1 MGFRIEKGKSQFIL
15 EDTGKF
21 TVAPAA
27 LACPRPTHV
36 FHNPL
41 GRPVRLTGSPDSG
54 GYHTGCRGDSVT
66 LRSPGNTPLG
76 RTVGLVAQPAGT
88 TRRDTCRAYVLRP
101 RTSCGDTNGSTL
113 HVAKQVRGI
122 QNPQS
127 CRQAHRISRFPSAPF
142 LHLNRPD
149 SLVFRLPTPSALL
162 LVR

>member
-1 MGFRIEKGKSQFIL
+1 M
-15 EDTGKF
+15 
-21 TVAPAA
+21 A
-27 LACPRPTHV
+27 LAYSPPTHIL
-36 FHNPL
+36 HHPL
-41 GRPVRLTGSPDSG
+41 GRPVRLVGSADSG

-142 LHLNRPD
+142 SFDTLLKQTNDH
-149 SLVFRLPTPSALL
+149 SLCPCVVDDLCLSTCSVACHSKSGGLSDRRVTSE
-162 LVR
+162 